1 MHKTANLILGFLAL
15 ALVTGFLSAV
25 PAHAIAAKTTK
36 IIYRYS
42 PALDKCVESG
52 SKEYKKLYLNRT
64 YKTLADCAKKIKDT
78 KGKVL
83 GVKEKKGGATT
94 NVSLEIKEK

>member
-1 MHKTANLILGFLAL
+1 MLKTVNF
-15 ALVTGFLSAV
+15 VVGFLSIVLISGFLYAI
-25 PAHAIAAKTTK
+25 PAEASISKTPK
-36 IIYRYS
+36 VIYRYS

-52 SKEYKKLYLNRT
+52 SKEYKKLSKNRT
-64 YKTLADCAKKIKDT
+64 YKTLADCAKKIKDK

-83 GVKEKKGGATT
+83 GVTDKKGGATT